1 MSTRFRG
8 GFTLLELLVV
18 ISIIALLVAMLLPAL
33 GAAQAMARK
42 VKCGVNARQISIAA
56 NHYASDNNEAMAP
69 GYFRRETPIVPGFGA
84 PDSWA
89 HNFVRNGYITG
100 HFGPDSTADT
110 DTVFRCPEGIDK
122 PNDHRDNPGYIHEN
136 SFSWGP
142 ADGGQPD
149 WGDFMDG
156 TDRPRVIDG
165 MRIYLWLYLNAEHR
179 HRQSPFDVIYGNH
192 QVDRWK
198 SKRWSDI
205 SLADRFVL
213 GVEAQNALQYP
224 SRLVARHPPFAAVHG
239 ASNVSFFDG
248 HVEAVSTEV
257 FDLDPVIRPIIF
269 NLDEQ

>member
-1 MSTRFRG
+1 MSTRLRG

-205 SLADRFVL
+205 SLADRFVRLTPPRLPSTFAGLLLSTCGGAALWL
-213 GVEAQNALQYP
+213 GNSHSQHQIEP
-224 SRLVARHPPFAAVHG
+224 PRSRL
-239 ASNVSFFDG
+239 
-248 HVEAVSTEV
+248 
-257 FDLDPVIRPIIF
+257 
-269 NLDEQ
+269 